1 MIGIAIDLI
10 ACAAAA
16 TSILYAHISG
26 VHSQRSGQNAMDA
39 AAFSRRDA
47 EQAAADPAPLEV
59 DRGTVAPARRLAV
72 VRALHTDSDEARERL
87 VDGARQRH
95 PQMSPQAEGMATPG
109 AAVAVDA
116 PGVVSKP

>member
-1 MIGIAIDLI
+1 MIGFVIDLV
-10 ACAAAA
+10 ACGGAA

-39 AAFSRRDA
+39 AAFARRDA
-47 EQAAADPAPLEV
+47 ERTAADPAPLEV
-59 DRGTVAPARRLAV
+59 DHGTVAPRRLAV

-95 PQMSPQAEGMATPG
+95 PHTSPSAEETVTPG
-109 AAVAVDA
+109 AGGSTPA
-116 PGVVSKP
+116 PGVAPNHP